1 MNDPMELPLI
11 KFEKV
16 FKRFGENQVLRGV
29 DLDIY
34 RGQVTT
40 IIGKSGVGKSVMLK
54 LIIGLMQPDSGTILF
69 DGHPMADFTKAKNR
83 ELKQKLSYMFQGT
96 ALFDS
101 MTVFENI
108 ALPLTERRGF
118 TPEDIKKQV
127 RDKMQQLDLHRIEEQ
142 YPSQL
147 SGGMKKRVALA
158 RALVTDPEIV
168 LFDEPTTGL
177 DPIRKNAVHSM
188 ISDYQRHYGFT
199 GVIVSHEIP
208 DVFYISQ
215 QVAMLDE
222 GCILIQGNPDAILKS
237 SKTAVQEFINGL
249 ETRHDD
255 LTGLIPEPRGTKK
268 FWEHMAH
275 LRDHRI
281 NFSLIMLIVENMDEI
296 NETIGHVAGQTV
308 LRNLAAQVQQFLSI
322 SDTCSRLGLNKI
334 LVALSDS
341 TPRRTE
347 DFCADLAEEIKP
359 HKMLG
364 GHPDS
369 EFCVSVSLGLVEV
382 QENSRLE
389 DLLAD
394 AESNQKP
401 FYKFRVCSM
410 AEEL

>member
-1 MNDPMELPLI
+1 MENPLI
-11 KFEKV
+11 RFENV
-16 FKRFGENQVLRGV
+16 FKSFGENRVLRGV

-34 RGQVTT
+34 RGRVTT

-54 LIIGLMQPDSGTILF
+54 LIIGLLQPDSGTILF
-69 DGHPMADFTKAKNR
+69 DGRPLTDFSKAEKKA
-83 ELKQKLSYMFQGT
+83 LKQKLSYMFQGT

-118 TPEDIKKQV
+118 TPEEIRKRV
-127 RDKMQQLDLHRIEEQ
+127 REKMQQLDLHSIEDQ

-188 ISDYQRHYGFT
+188 ISNYQKRYGFT
-199 GVIVSHEIP
+199 AVIVSHEIP

-215 QVAMLDE
+215 WVAMLEE
-222 GCILIQGNPDAILKS
+222 GRILVQGKPDDILESRNP
-237 SKTAVQEFINGL
+237 AVQEFINGL

-255 LTGLIPEPRGTKK
+255 LTGLMPQPQGTKK

-275 LRDHRI
+275 LRDHQI
-281 NFSLIMLIVENMDEI
+281 NFALVLLTVENIDEI
-296 NETIGHVAGQTV
+296 NDTIGHVAGQTV
-308 LRNLAAQVQQFLSI
+308 LRNLAMQVQRFLSI
-322 SDTCSRLGLNKI
+322 MDTCSRLGLNKI
-334 LVALSDS
+334 LVSLSDGN
-341 TPRRTE
+341 RKRAE
-347 DFCADLAEEIKP
+347 DFCGQLSRELEP
-359 HKMLG
+359 GKMLAG
-364 GHPDS
+364 YPDAD
-369 EFCVSVSLGLVEV
+369 FCVSISAGFVEV

-389 DLLAD
+389 ELLAG
-394 AESNQKP
+394 AEQNQKT
-401 FYKFRVCSM
+401 FFEFRVCTM